1 MKQFIGLIVVLVGV
15 VCLVFGVIFIFQ
27 AADARQ
33 EVADSIAPL
42 TLSELDA
49 KYETVEASH
58 NQLRAVEE
66 PKIQAG
72 QAAPSA
78 TYNYLSA
85 QRALLGI
92 ARTNVGLANFAQNM
106 GIIEIVMGVAFL
118 FTGWAVARKS
128 TA

>member
-1 MKQFIGLIVVLVGV
+1 MKQFVGLIIVLVGV
-15 VCLVFGVIFIFQ
+15 VCLVFGVLFIVQ
-27 AADARQ
+27 ASSARQ

-42 TLSELDA
+42 KLSELND
-49 KYETVEASH
+49 KYDTVEASH
-58 NQLRAVEE
+58 TQIRAAEE

-85 QRALLGI
+85 QRALLGL
-92 ARTNVGLANFAQNM
+92 ARTNAGVATFVQNM
-106 GIIEIVMGVAFL
+106 GIIEIVMGIAFL